1 MANKKTI
8 EIVKSTAPVLEQ
20 HGEAITRVFYELLFE
35 NHPELKDIFNMTNQ
49 KKGVQQIA
57 LANAVFKYA
66 CHIDKLE
73 MMGDAVETIAQKH
86 TSLSVPKEAYP
97 IVGENLLKAIK
108 VVLGDAATPDIMNA
122 WEEAYEDLAVI
133 FVGKEEGIY
142 VEREKNKGGFRGKKE
157 FEIIEKVKE
166 SNVVTSFYLK
176 REDGDVLPNF
186 IAGQYVAVTVS
197 IPNTS
202 HKHTRTYSLSD
213 SNNKDYLRISVKKE
227 AGNPDGIVSNFLHS
241 DKVVGDTLTLGM
253 PSGEFVL
260 KESKRPLVLL
270 SGGIGITPILSMFK
284 EAIKNNSKDVIFI
297 QCALNSNT
305 IAFKD
310 EINKLLN
317 EKSKSVIVYSTP
329 LNNDV
334 LGENYDYK
342 GFLTKNILEDLNITN
357 ESDFYFCGPTPF
369 MANLLSVLG
378 DLKVKEEHINYE
390 FFGPVEELTLAI

>member
-1 MANKKTI
+1 MASKKTI
-8 EIVKSTAPVLEQ
+8 EIVKSTAPVLEE
-20 HGEAITRVFYELLFE
+20 HGEAITKVFYKLLFD

-49 KKGVQQIA
+49 KKGRQQRA

-97 IVGENLLKAIK
+97 IVGANLLKAIK

-122 WEEAYEDLAVI
+122 WEEAYGDLAVI
-133 FVGKEEGIY
+133 FVGKEESVY
-142 VEREKNKGGFRGKKE
+142 AEREKYKGGFRGKKE
-157 FEIIEKVKE
+157 FEIIKKVKE
-166 SNVVTSFYLK
+166 SDVVTSFYLK
-176 REDGDVLPNF
+176 REDGNVSPNF
-186 IAGQYVAVTVS
+186 IAGQYVAVTIL

-213 SNNKDYLRISVKKE
+213 SNDKDYLRISVKKE
-227 AGNPDGIVSNFLHS
+227 AGNPDGIVSNFLHP
-241 DKVVGDTLTLGM
+241 DKTVGDTLTLGM

-270 SGGIGITPILSMFK
+270 SGGIGITPVLSMFK
-284 EAIKNNSKDVIFI
+284 EAMKNNSKDVIFI

-305 IAFKD
+305 VAFKD
-310 EINKLLN
+310 EINFLSN
-317 EKSKSVIVYSTP
+317 ERTKSLVVYSEP
-329 LNNDV
+329 LSNDV
-334 LGENYDYK
+334 LGQDYDFK
-342 GFLTKNILEDLNITN
+342 GFLTKSILEELNITN

-369 MANLLSVLG
+369 MANLLSILG
-378 DLKVKEEHINYE
+378 DLKVNEEHINYE
-390 FFGPVEELTLAI
+390 FFGPAEELTLAI

>member
-1 MANKKTI
+1 MASKKTI
-8 EIVKSTAPVLEQ
+8 EIVKSTAPVLEE
-20 HGEAITRVFYELLFE
+20 HGEAITKVFYKLLFD

-49 KKGVQQIA
+49 KKGRQQRA

-97 IVGENLLKAIK
+97 IVGANLLKAIK

-122 WEEAYEDLAVI
+122 WEEAYGDLAVI
-133 FVGKEEGIY
+133 FVGKEESVY
-142 VEREKNKGGFRGKKE
+142 AEREKYKGGFRGKKE
-157 FEIIEKVKE
+157 FEIIKKVKE
-166 SNVVTSFYLK
+166 SDVVTSFYLK
-176 REDGDVLPNF
+176 REDGNVSPNF
-186 IAGQYVAVTVS
+186 IAGQYVAVTIL

-213 SNNKDYLRISVKKE
+213 SNDKDYLRISIKKE
-227 AGNPDGIVSNFLHS
+227 AGNPNGIVSNFLHS
-241 DKVVGDTLTLGM
+241 DKTVGDTLTLGM

-270 SGGIGITPILSMFK
+270 SGGIGITPVLSMFK
-284 EAIKNNSKDVIFI
+284 EAMKNNSKDVIFI

-305 IAFKD
+305 VAFKD
-310 EINKLLN
+310 EINFLSN
-317 EKSKSVIVYSTP
+317 ERTKSLVVYSEP
-329 LNNDV
+329 LSNDV
-334 LGENYDYK
+334 LGQDYDFK
-342 GFLTKNILEDLNITN
+342 GFLTKSILEELNITN

-369 MANLLSVLG
+369 MANLLSILG
-378 DLKVKEEHINYE
+378 DLKVNEEHINYE
-390 FFGPVEELTLAI
+390 FFGPAEELTLAI